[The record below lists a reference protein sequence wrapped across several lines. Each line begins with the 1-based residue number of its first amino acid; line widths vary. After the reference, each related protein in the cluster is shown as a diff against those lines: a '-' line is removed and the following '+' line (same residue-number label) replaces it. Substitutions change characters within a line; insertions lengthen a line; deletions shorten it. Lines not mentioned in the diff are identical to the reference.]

1 MSQASS
7 NTILALVGSLRA
19 GSTNRKLAELAAEV
33 APAGTSVE
41 IYEGLRDIPFYDEDL
56 DGETPPAEAAA
67 LREALAS
74 ADALLFVTPV
84 YNGGVPA
91 HIKNALDWLSRPQGS
106 GAITEKP
113 VAAIGTAWGESGGS
127 FAHDALR
134 TSSQIAGG
142 QPLGDITLSLPGSLG
157 RFTDQHPRD
166 DDDARDQVTAV
177 VQRLVAAVPVA
188 A

>member
-1 MSQASS
+1 MSDTT
-7 NTILALVGSLRA
+7 TILALVGSLRA

-33 APAGTSVE
+33 APDGATLE

-56 DGETPPAEAAA
+56 DGDTPPAAATA
-67 LREALAS
+67 LREALAA

-91 HIKNALDWLSRPQGS
+91 HVKNALDWLSRPN
-106 GAITEKP
+106 GAAAISEKP

-127 FAHDALR
+127 FAHDSLR
-134 TSSQIAGG
+134 TSAQIAGG
-142 QPLGDITLSLPGSLG
+142 QPLGDVQLSLPGSLG
-157 RFTDQHPRD
+157 RFTDQHPRED
-166 DDDARDQVTAV
+166 SEVREQVAAAV
-177 VQRLVAAVPVA
+177 AALVAAVPVA